1 MRLLQDLITILSI
14 LQKKI
19 DNNNTPN
26 SFQHYLKGN
35 YIKSLFIELVTKPE
49 IENEILSLNHNKSC
63 GIDGISP
70 LVLKKVATLVS
81 VPLTEMF
88 NMSFET
94 GQVPLELKSALV
106 TPVYK
111 AGDKESFTNY
121 IGRFQS
127 SPAYQRY

>member
-1 MRLLQDLITILSI
+1 M
-14 LQKKI
+14 
-19 DNNNTPN
+19 
-26 SFQHYLKGN
+26 
-35 YIKSLFIELVTKPE
+35 
-49 IENEILSLNHNKSC
+49 LSLNHNKSC

-81 VPLTEMF
+81 DPLTEMF

-121 IGRFQS
+121 R
-127 SPAYQRY
+127 PAYQRY